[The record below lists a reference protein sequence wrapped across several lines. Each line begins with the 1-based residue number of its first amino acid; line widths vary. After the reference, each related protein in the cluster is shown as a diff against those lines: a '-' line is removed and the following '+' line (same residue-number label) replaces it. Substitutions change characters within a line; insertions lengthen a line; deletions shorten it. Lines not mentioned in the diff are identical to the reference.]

1 MTIWYLLQENSLAIL
16 AILAALYAISAKRM
30 PSIQTWQAFLDSF
43 ESKGGQLLL
52 LWVTDFIVLGIIVH
66 YWKIFDAQLQTT
78 IVGLLSGING
88 AFLGAIGARNTGNG
102 GGGGGGTPKLTVG
115 FQPGTAPV
123 AAASSASTLEK
134 TK

>member
-16 AILAALYAISAKRM
+16 AILAALYTISARRM

-102 GGGGGGTPKLTVG
+102 GGGGTPKLTVG
-115 FQPGTAPV
+115 FQPGTTPV
-123 AAASSASTLEK
+123 EK
-134 TK
+134 KL